1 MKYYTFAI
9 GVTVAIALAIGIPY
23 GFAALGT
30 LALLAI
36 LEVTFS
42 FDNAVVNATVLRRM
56 NQYWQTMFLVVGLL
70 IAVGFMRL
78 VFPILVVA
86 LTAHLSIGKV
96 VDLALNHS
104 HEYGAKLASA
114 HGAIAVFGGVFLM
127 MIFLDYMLEERE
139 DTWIGP
145 LERFL
150 AKIGKLDRLSTYF
163 GIAVVFFI
171 VVYSPGKNQL
181 ALAIAGLGSLALYG
195 LVSMLSS
202 IFEEEDDEAT
212 DEEAETALATSQS
225 DVKTPRS
232 SGATG
237 LAAFFLFLYL
247 EAQDSAFSFDGVSGA
262 FAISDNVKYIAA
274 GLAIG
279 AVFVRSMTIHLLR
292 TGTLAKLPYLEHGA
306 HWAIGTLAACLL
318 ITTHIAIPEAVTG
331 LIGVFFI
338 GAAVIYSLYDN
349 KKKGVSSIG
358 NDEDHVVVPF
368 RQTA

>member
-1 MKYYTFAI
+1 VKYYAFAI
-9 GVTVAIALAIGIPY
+9 GVTVAIAFAIGIPF

-30 LALLAI
+30 LVLLAI

-56 NQYWQTMFLVVGLL
+56 NEYWQTMFLVVGLL
-70 IAVGFMRL
+70 VAVGFMRL

-86 LTAHLSIGKV
+86 LTAHLGFGKV

-104 HEYGAKLASA
+104 HEYGAKLANA

-139 DTWIGP
+139 YTWLGP
-145 LERFL
+145 IERFL
-150 AKIGKLDRLSTYF
+150 AKIGKLDRVSTYL
-163 GIAVVFFI
+163 GITVVFFI

-181 ALAIAGLGSLALYG
+181 SLAIAGLGSLALYG
-195 LVSMLSS
+195 LVNMLSS
-202 IFEEEDDEAT
+202 IFEEEDEEAA
-212 DEEAETALATSQS
+212 DEETATALATNQTA
-225 DVKTPRS
+225 VKSPNS
-232 SGATG
+232 PGAKG

-318 ITTHIAIPEAVTG
+318 ITTHVKIPEAVTG

-349 KKKGVSSIG
+349 KKKGISSVDTVE
-358 NDEDHVVVPF
+358 NVVPL
-368 RQTA
+368 RQSA